1 MWLSGGTTPAD
12 TSLGWRCRVME
23 TERWVVRDARGV
35 AFWWGDA
42 TSEDEALMLAER
54 AQAGAFD
61 PPGPWDAVVL
71 S

>member
-1 MWLSGGTTPAD
+1 
-12 TSLGWRCRVME
+12 ME